1 MYLLLYVSG
10 NDCVDINGNAID
22 ESPSPTSSCYDK
34 DQHSE
39 EKEPEPG
46 SSTETATHP
55 TSSSVN
61 EQSQSSKDYIS
72 MPNEKSYGPWNFKQC
87 KTNVED
93 LFENKAVHSFFTCKD
108 ADCSTIHTDSQ
119 IFKKFKHS
127 WLNSKNWWLCF
138 VENDGM
144 FCLVCKKHQMKHP
157 QNQRSVFASTP
168 SVRFKID
175 SLNTHVQSKLH
186 IAALQNEL
194 LQQVSV
200 FHQEVIKKTE
210 VNNTVLNQVFS
221 SAYFLMKEFVA
232 NKKLLPLLQFIE
244 KIFEVEHLKFF
255 QHRSARSQT
264 EIFRTLGDVM
274 KEIML
279 ENVRKSNAFGLM
291 TDEVADISVKEN
303 LVTFIQYYSFKDEE
317 TKTNFLSCK
326 DILEKHNAANAETIT
341 GLLLEELE
349 SDKLDVSKLTGFS
362 SDGASVMVGK
372 RTGVATRLRE
382 KNPCLINI
390 HCVCHKLAL
399 SCADSNESISFIK
412 NMEIILRQLWQLFEN
427 SPKKMA
433 IYLKTQKELK
443 NITMGDKAQKVVSK
457 RLKKACR
464 TRWLSLESSVKA
476 VFSEYEVI
484 LHTLSKLEKDDAA
497 ACGLLKK
504 MKGLKFLGAI
514 YILNDILPILADLS
528 RLFQKDSLN
537 FSVICPA
544 INMTKDKLKQ
554 LIEEDKPIES
564 LRNDIDSFTNMCAEI
579 NLTKKDSDELT
590 SLFKKY
596 VDALIKNIDRR
607 FEDCGE
613 VLSSFAIFD
622 PTLLPKTDE
631 TGFKEYGEDSIK
643 VLGEHFYQDDEEKK
657 NQKAEKLLTE
667 WQGLKYQINDN
678 LKKIMPQDVKDG
690 KSKITATEW
699 LLNQLVRNKSFCNF
713 YPSIVFIAEVA
724 LALPVS
730 NAWPERGASALK
742 NVKTKQRNRL
752 TSHMLDSILHVCIN
766 GPPVESLEGEALIKR
781 AVTTWTGAK
790 NRRRLPANRAPT
802 SKVQENTMTCKAPV
816 LEDASVQTETPTEIV
831 TIETEV
837 RQTLN
842 EVRNAMKILE
852 LDEMDNLSE
861 DDCSSS
867 DDLD

>member
-1 MYLLLYVSG
+1 MALLATCAKSGTFAFSKCGVFKLCSSSYSIGLNINRNYVTKKEKIDIHSLPKAPKRPMTSYLEFYKNHYNEIVENNNLQADKKKASKAVQICSGMWESLDDVTRKGYQDRAHVRLEAYREEMKKFKDSLTAEQKELLKEAKKQIREEKIKKKEKKEEKQRNAEHGLPKRPLSSYMIFVNSKMPNPYSDKSATEFVQMLGHEWKEMSKQEKQFYLRLRVPVWISIGTHGRYPSKEKLPRDIEYLCKSCHVKVVKNFRLLLKMKRSITDFFPSKRHKG

-504 MKGLKFLGAI
+504 
-514 YILNDILPILADLS
+514 
-528 RLFQKDSLN
+528 
-537 FSVICPA
+537 
-544 INMTKDKLKQ
+544 
-554 LIEEDKPIES
+554 
-564 LRNDIDSFTNMCAEI
+564 
-579 NLTKKDSDELT
+579 DER
-590 SLFKKY
+590 S
-596 VDALIKNIDRR
+596 
-607 FEDCGE
+607 
-613 VLSSFAIFD
+613 
-622 PTLLPKTDE
+622 
-631 TGFKEYGEDSIK
+631 
-643 VLGEHFYQDDEEKK
+643 
-657 NQKAEKLLTE
+657 
-667 WQGLKYQINDN
+667 
-678 LKKIMPQDVKDG
+678 
-690 KSKITATEW
+690 
-699 LLNQLVRNKSFCNF
+699 
-713 YPSIVFIAEVA
+713 
-724 LALPVS
+724 
-730 NAWPERGASALK
+730 
-742 NVKTKQRNRL
+742 
-752 TSHMLDSILHVCIN
+752 
-766 GPPVESLEGEALIKR
+766 
-781 AVTTWTGAK
+781 
-790 NRRRLPANRAPT
+790 
-802 SKVQENTMTCKAPV
+802 
-816 LEDASVQTETPTEIV
+816 
-831 TIETEV
+831 
-837 RQTLN
+837 
-842 EVRNAMKILE
+842 
-852 LDEMDNLSE
+852 
-861 DDCSSS
+861 
-867 DDLD
+867 